1 MSRLHG
7 RVVRLEQAINHDGS
21 LSETEANGRLLDV
34 ADHDNLPEEGV
45 A

>member
-1 MSRLHG
+1 MKTRKHYTPTFKAQL
-7 RVVRLEQAINHDGS
+7 VQ
-21 LSETEANGRLLDV
+21 DV